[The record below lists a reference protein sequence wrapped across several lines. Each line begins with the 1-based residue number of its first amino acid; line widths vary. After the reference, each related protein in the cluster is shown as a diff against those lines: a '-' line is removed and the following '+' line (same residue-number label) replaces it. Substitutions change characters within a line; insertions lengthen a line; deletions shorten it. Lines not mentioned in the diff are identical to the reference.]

1 MRLDPLKLLQQQT
14 LARMRK
20 KHDKDENEDDQE
32 AGVDSIFF
40 GQIEMTQEQAEITA
54 LDIAI
59 IGYWRMNKER

>member
-20 KHDKDENEDDQE
+20 KHDKDENAEDQE

-40 GQIEMTQEQAEITA
+40 GQIEMSQE
-54 LDIAI
+54 
-59 IGYWRMNKER
+59 

>member
-1 MRLDPLKLLQQQT
+1 
-14 LARMRK
+14 MRK
-20 KHDKDENEDDQE
+20 KHDKDENAEDQE

-40 GQIEMTQEQAEITA
+40 GQIEMSQEQAEITA